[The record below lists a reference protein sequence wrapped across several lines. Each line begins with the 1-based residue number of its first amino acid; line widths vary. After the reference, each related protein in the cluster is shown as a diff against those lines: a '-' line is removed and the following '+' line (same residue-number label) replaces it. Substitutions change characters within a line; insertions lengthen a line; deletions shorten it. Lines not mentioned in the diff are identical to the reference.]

1 MNNFSYPFPPFHNN
15 QINILDEII
24 KIKEDLKR
32 LEEKVNKLSQ
42 PNEKNYLKK
51 DDSFYML

>member
-42 PNEKNYLKK
+42 PKEKNYLKN